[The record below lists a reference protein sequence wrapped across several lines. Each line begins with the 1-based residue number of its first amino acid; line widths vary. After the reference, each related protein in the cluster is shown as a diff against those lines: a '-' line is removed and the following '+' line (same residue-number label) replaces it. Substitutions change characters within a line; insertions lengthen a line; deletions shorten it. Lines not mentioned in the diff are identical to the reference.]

1 VFYGALAGCA
11 PAVYG
16 DPMHLRN
23 ETPAFGGQQRIRREW
38 AGLHGVQVDR
48 RLAYEIAVD
57 ELGAD
62 RLLSPPELR
71 RLLGWPMPRSVE
83 DAELTGVLT
92 R

>member
-1 VFYGALAGCA
+1 MAGPDLQVIGEPGEPLQGLVEQMGIRPGGA
-11 PAVYG
+11 
-16 DPMHLRN
+16 
-23 ETPAFGGQQRIRREW
+23 
-38 AGLHGVQVDR
+38 
-48 RLAYEIAVD
+48 RLARRAFQQVRAPDVANEQESAS
-57 ELGAD
+57 EGAD